1 MSLLNT
7 TPASSIDC
15 TSSVLRILAKQCHG
29 FNVCQLN
36 AQSLTKKIDEFRH
49 LFENS
54 KIDIVCVS
62 ETWFTSSVA
71 DAQVKV
77 DGYKIVRNDRSSHG
91 GGVAVY
97 VKNNVAFKVVKQSQ
111 PDERIEYVLIEIKH
125 NGKNALV
132 GAVYRPNSRI
142 NFDNFMHEISLVTT
156 CCDDVILAGDYN
168 SNALKDDSI
177 VVSFN
182 SIGLYN
188 VNEIVPTH
196 YSETSNTLL
205 DLFLVDDKS
214 KVLKYDQLCVP
225 CFSKHDLIFMSY
237 GHLHRND
244 ECHRTVF
251 DFKKIDYCQL
261 YEEFVSMD
269 WNAIYNKVSILHIN
283 DGDVLKPPNCMK
295 NSCNSKTSKQVNKE
309 ISNAKRQ
316 HFEESFRS
324 AVDSKSKWRK
334 IREIGIGKPLT
345 DTINANPDELNEKFL
360 NFSDN
365 SIRAPSVSYVNP
377 FDANSSFEFSCITDV
392 EVLTSFQTVRSN
404 AMGLDNLHPRFIKI
418 ILPLILP
425 YITHIFN
432 TAIMSSTFPTVWKF
446 AKIVP
451 IPKPNTTSEL
461 RPIAILPFLSKV
473 FEKLI
478 HQQIC
483 NYLNINNLMTTE
495 QSGFRQNHSCV
506 TALVKVTDDIR
517 MEMDKGFATI
527 LVLLDH
533 SKAFD
538 CVDYDILCSKLFSQ
552 YNFSNTAVSLLSSY
566 LRNRSQVV
574 AIGESLSN
582 PLPLSRGV
590 PQGSILGPLLF
601 SIYVNDLPNQLLN
614 SKIHLYADDV
624 QIYLSCKHDS
634 LADGVSRINED
645 LERVCIW
652 AASNSLTLN
661 PHKSK
666 CMIITN
672 KRRNITNYNPVL
684 LRGQAIEVVNRSKNL
699 GIIFNNNLSWS
710 DHISSAA
717 GKVFGMLRTLYHS
730 QSFTPIH
737 IRILLAKSY
746 LLPILLYGC
755 ELFSKC
761 DAKSKQ
767 RLESVYK
774 AIIRYVFGLK
784 RYDSS
789 SSFIN
794 SLYGFPLLD
803 LLKSPKL
810 LLYLNVNEITD
821 EPRLDVP
828 SNDDKGTELQDH
840 VLAECRF
847 LNRNENYLY
856 FYVKYDKECSN
867 VNIYEVLFVY
877 TVIAYDKTR
886 LEYKI
891 SQNIMWN
898 HI

>member
-29 FNVCQLN
+29 FNVCHLN

-156 CCDDVILAGDYN
+156 CYDDVILAGDYN

-269 WNAIYNKVSILHIN
+269 WNAIYNKVSVN
-283 DGDVLKPPNCMK
+283 DQISYLNENVSNLVNKTVPTRIVRPGNTNSSWFNTSIK
-295 NSCNSKTSKQVNKE
+295 NMIKQRDIAYKRWRRFKTSELHEEFRLLRKQVNKE

-451 IPKPNTTSEL
+451 IPKPNTTSEF

-803 LLKSPKL
+803 LLKVKPKRKR
-810 LLYLNVNEITD
+810 T
-821 EPRLDVP
+821 
-828 SNDDKGTELQDH
+828 LQ
-840 VLAECRF
+840 EF
-847 LNRNENYLY
+847 E
-856 FYVKYDKECSN
+856 
-867 VNIYEVLFVY
+867 
-877 TVIAYDKTR
+877 
-886 LEYKI
+886 
-891 SQNIMWN
+891 
-898 HI
+898 